1 MLISVIKL
9 ISISV
14 LPVIISVIFY
24 CAEKKTGFTKISYWK
39 KQLIIGVAF
48 GLLAVISTHLGIG
61 TDGAA
66 INVRDASPLSAGL
79 IFGAPAGIIAGV
91 IGGIERFFAS
101 FWGIG
106 QTTQLACSIA
116 TVFAGLFAAFMR
128 KYIFENKRPSVFHG
142 LLIEI
147 ITEVFHM
154 LIIYFTNMSDV
165 YMAFTYIEECTL
177 PMTLCNGI
185 SVMLS
190 ILSVSF
196 LDNKKIDKQNKTK
209 KIEYTFRSRLLI
221 CVIIAFTLISTF
233 SFTLQNHIAITD
245 TEYLLNINIEDA
257 KNAINARGTD
267 SNISSLALDWHIG
280 DSGCII
286 LCDNN
291 GMIISDGEGYEGENL
306 NELGIDFNNRSVKSN
321 VIFTAEIHGL
331 QSFCMYSEVGDYCV
345 IASIPTKEALLSRKI
360 TFYVTLFIEI
370 IVFTFLF
377 ILIFF
382 LIKKVIVNNIH
393 KINSSL
399 AKITD
404 GNLNETVDVRSNE
417 EFAVLSDDINS
428 TVNTL
433 KRYIKE
439 TDERIDKELEFARR
453 IQHSALPS
461 VFPPYPNRNE
471 FDIFAQM
478 DTAKE
483 VGGDF
488 YDFYLLGENKLA
500 FLIADVSSKGIPAA
514 MFMMTA
520 KTLIKG
526 LAESGIEPS
535 EVFTKANNKLCNNN
549 EAGMFVTAWLGIID
563 LNTGLLKYVN
573 AGHNPPLIKRSGE
586 IFEFLQ
592 VKPNL
597 FLAGIENI
605 KYKTYE
611 LQLYP
616 EDEIFL
622 YTDGVTEASDVSN
635 ILFGEKRLLKSLNE
649 NHNLSVTQLCHKVKK
664 DVDKFVGDAKQ
675 FDDITLLSVKL
686 NCTINDESIAVYPYA
701 ESMNYVYNFIENKD
715 KSFGLDKTISNKIK
729 LVTDEIYSN
738 IVNYSGATRAKISFC
753 KTDKSIFLT
762 FYDNGRPYNP
772 LTAETPD
779 ISVNVN
785 DRKEGGMG
793 IYIVKNIASRID
805 YSNKDGL
812 NILTIVFE

>member
-1 MLISVIKL
+1 
-9 ISISV
+9 
-14 LPVIISVIFY
+14 
-24 CAEKKTGFTKISYWK
+24 
-39 KQLIIGVAF
+39 
-48 GLLAVISTHLGIG
+48 
-61 TDGAA
+61 
-66 INVRDASPLSAGL
+66 
-79 IFGAPAGIIAGV
+79 
-91 IGGIERFFAS
+91 
-101 FWGIG
+101 
-106 QTTQLACSIA
+106 
-116 TVFAGLFAAFMR
+116 
-128 KYIFENKRPSVFHG
+128 
-142 LLIEI
+142 
-147 ITEVFHM
+147 
-154 LIIYFTNMSDV
+154 
-165 YMAFTYIEECTL
+165 
-177 PMTLCNGI
+177 
-185 SVMLS
+185 
-190 ILSVSF
+190 
-196 LDNKKIDKQNKTK
+196 
-209 KIEYTFRSRLLI
+209 
-221 CVIIAFTLISTF
+221 
-233 SFTLQNHIAITD
+233 
-245 TEYLLNINIEDA
+245 
-257 KNAINARGTD
+257 
-267 SNISSLALDWHIG
+267 
-280 DSGCII
+280 
-286 LCDNN
+286 
-291 GMIISDGEGYEGENL
+291 
-306 NELGIDFNNRSVKSN
+306 
-321 VIFTAEIHGL
+321 
-331 QSFCMYSEVGDYCV
+331 
-345 IASIPTKEALLSRKI
+345 
-360 TFYVTLFIEI
+360 
-370 IVFTFLF
+370 
-377 ILIFF
+377 
-382 LIKKVIVNNIH
+382 
-393 KINSSL
+393 
-399 AKITD
+399 
-404 GNLNETVDVRSNE
+404 
-417 EFAVLSDDINS
+417 
-428 TVNTL
+428 
-433 KRYIKE
+433 
-439 TDERIDKELEFARR
+439 
-453 IQHSALPS
+453 
-461 VFPPYPNRNE
+461 
-471 FDIFAQM
+471 M

-686 NCTINDESIAVYPYA
+686 TCTINDESIAVYPYA
-701 ESMNYVYNFIENKD
+701 ESMNYVYNFIDNKN
-715 KSFGLDKTISNKIK
+715 KSFELDKTISNKIK

-772 LTAETPD
+772 LTAEIPD

-805 YSNKDGL
+805 YSNKDGP